1 MSLPPEC
8 PLVSIV
14 VITYNSAEYVLE
26 TLESAKAQTYQ
37 NIELIVSDDCSADNT
52 VETCSRW
59 IEHNKARF
67 VRTKLITIEK
77 NSGIP
82 ANCNRGVKAARGE
95 WVKGIAGDDLI
106 SEDFV
111 SKCLDGVIPPEVG
124 IIYTNSNFINAQGE
138 VTGKANSSNYKS
150 GHVFDD
156 LFFLRFW
163 PKAPSLMLRFS
174 ALKEFEFFDESIW
187 VEDYLMVLKIASKYE
202 LHHIDE
208 FLTYYRIHGSN
219 SGGNH
224 ARLYEAQLSSIE
236 RFRDYPG
243 YRVRRRAVLLQILKL
258 KNPEQAREAM
268 SLIRAN
274 LPFLLCREGLSAL
287 FQTCLSLAIGP
298 ARGK

>member
-37 NIELIVSDDCSADNT
+37 NIELIVSDDCSVDNT

-95 WVKGIAGDDLI
+95 WVKGLAGDDLI

-174 ALKEFEFFDESIW
+174 ALKEFGFFDESIW
-187 VEDYLMVLKIASKYE
+187 VEDYLMVLKIASKYQ
-202 LHHIDE
+202 LCHIDE
-208 FLTYYRIHGSN
+208 FLTHYRIHGSN

-224 ARLYEAQLSSIE
+224 IRLYQAQLSTIE
-236 RFRDYPG
+236 RFKDYPG
-243 YRVRRRAVLLQILKL
+243 YPARRRNILLQILEIDSIGQPRKVL
-258 KNPEQAREAM
+258 K
-268 SLIRAN
+268 LIREN
-274 LPFLLCREGLSAL
+274 LRFLICPKGVSAL
-287 FQTCLSLAIGP
+287 FGTLWSLV
-298 ARGK
+298 KS

>member
-1 MSLPPEC
+1 MSFSPEF

-52 VETCSRW
+52 VETCHRW
-59 IEHNKARF
+59 IEDNKARF
-67 VRTKLITIEK
+67 VRTELITAEK

-106 SEDFV
+106 SEDFI
-111 SKCLDGVIPPEVG
+111 SKCLDGVIPPDVG

-156 LFFLRFW
+156 LFHLRFW
-163 PKAPSLMLRFS
+163 PKAPSLMFRFS
-174 ALKEFEFFDESIW
+174 ALKEFKFFDESIW
-187 VEDYLMVLKIASKYE
+187 VEDYLMVLKVASKYQ
-202 LHHIDE
+202 LRHIDE
-208 FLTYYRIHGSN
+208 FLTHYRIHGSN
-219 SGGNH
+219 SGGSH
-224 ARLYEAQLSSIE
+224 IRLYQAQLSTIE
-236 RFRDYPG
+236 RFKDYPG
-243 YRVRRRAVLLQILKL
+243 YPTRRRNILLQILEIDSTGEPRKAL
-258 KNPEQAREAM
+258 K
-268 SLIRAN
+268 LIREN
-274 LPFLLCREGLSAL
+274 LRFLICPKGVSAL
-287 FQTCLSLAIGP
+287 FGTLWSLV
-298 ARGK
+298 KS